1 MFENLNS
8 LLSDLSGII
17 VGMIILQ
24 STIIAPTIFT
34 TLEQDN
40 AGKLI
45 RNIFPKLFKFIA
57 LLSLIMIIN
66 SFVVETSPSLKIIY
80 FATFLL
86 MTINFLIIP
95 ATNKSRDEGN
105 DKKFKLLHTVSVL
118 TTMLILLVHSYVIIL
133 GL

>member
-1 MFENLNS
+1 MSTLNNINI
-8 LLSDLSGII
+8 LFSGII
-17 VGMIILQ
+17 VGTIILQ
-24 STIIAPTIFT
+24 SAIIAPTIFT

-40 AGKLI
+40 ARKLI

-66 SFVVETSPSLKIIY
+66 SFVVETSPFLKITY
-80 FATFLL
+80 FTTFLL

-105 DKKFKLLHTVSVL
+105 DKKFKLLHFLSVL

>member
-1 MFENLNS
+1 MSTLININVLF
-8 LLSDLSGII
+8 SGII

-24 STIIAPTIFT
+24 STVIAPTIFT
-34 TLEQDN
+34 TLDEDN

-66 SFVVETSPSLKIIY
+66 SFVVETSPFLKIIY
-80 FATFLL
+80 FKTFLL

-105 DKKFKLLHTVSVL
+105 DKKFKLLHSLSVL
-118 TTMLILLVHSYVIIL
+118 TTILILLVHSYVIIL

>member
-1 MFENLNS
+1 MFQNLNS
-8 LLSDLSGII
+8 LLSGII

-66 SFVVETSPSLKIIY
+66 SFVVGTSPFLNIIY

-86 MTINFLIIP
+86 MIINFLIIP

>member
-1 MFENLNS
+1 MSTLNNINI
-8 LLSDLSGII
+8 LFSGII
-17 VGMIILQ
+17 VGTIILQ
-24 STIIAPTIFT
+24 SAIIAPTIFT

-40 AGKLI
+40 ARKLI

-66 SFVVETSPSLKIIY
+66 SFVVETSPFLKIIY
-80 FATFLL
+80 FTTFLL

-105 DKKFKLLHTVSVL
+105 NQKFKLLHSLSVL

>member
-8 LLSDLSGII
+8 LLSGII

-57 LLSLIMIIN
+57 FLSLIMVIN
-66 SFVVETSPSLKIIY
+66 SFIVETSPSLKIIY

>member
-1 MFENLNS
+1 MFQNLNS
-8 LLSDLSGII
+8 LLSGII

-57 LLSLIMIIN
+57 LLSLIMLIN
-66 SFVVETSPSLKIIY
+66 SFVVETLPLLKIIY
-80 FATFLL
+80 FATLLL

-118 TTMLILLVHSYVIIL
+118 TTMLILIVHSYVIIL

>member
-8 LLSDLSGII
+8 LLSGII

-45 RNIFPKLFKFIA
+45 RNIFPKLFKLIA

-66 SFVVETSPSLKIIY
+66 SFVVETSPFLKIIY
-80 FATFLL
+80 FTTFLF

-105 DKKFKLLHTVSVL
+105 DKKFKLLHSLSVL
-118 TTMLILLVHSYVIIL
+118 TTILILLVHSYVIIL

>member
-8 LLSDLSGII
+8 LLSGII

-66 SFVVETSPSLKIIY
+66 SFVIEKSPFLKIIY
-80 FATFLL
+80 FTTFLL

-105 DKKFKLLHTVSVL
+105 DKKFKLLHSLSVL
-118 TTMLILLVHSYVIIL
+118 TTMLILLVHSYIIIL

>member
-8 LLSDLSGII
+8 LLSGII

-45 RNIFPKLFKFIA
+45 RNIFPKLFKFIG
-57 LLSLIMIIN
+57 LLSLIMVIN
-66 SFVVETSPSLKIIY
+66 SFVVETSPFLKIIY

-105 DKKFKLLHTVSVL
+105 DKKFKLLHTVSVFN
-118 TTMLILLVHSYVIIL
+118 TILILLVHSYVIIL

>member
-8 LLSDLSGII
+8 LLSGII

-45 RNIFPKLFKFIA
+45 RNIFPKLFNFIA

-66 SFVVETSPSLKIIY
+66 SFVVETSPFLKIIY
-80 FATFLL
+80 FTTFLL

-105 DKKFKLLHTVSVL
+105 DKKFKLLHSLSVL
-118 TTMLILLVHSYVIIL
+118 TTILILLVHSYVIIL

>member
-8 LLSDLSGII
+8 LLSGII

-66 SFVVETSPSLKIIY
+66 SFVVETSPFLKIIY
-80 FATFLL
+80 FTTFLF

-105 DKKFKLLHTVSVL
+105 DKKFKLLHSLSVL

>member
-1 MFENLNS
+1 MSTLNNINV
-8 LLSDLSGII
+8 LFSGII

-66 SFVVETSPSLKIIY
+66 SFVVETSPFLKIIY
-80 FATFLL
+80 FTTFLL

-105 DKKFKLLHTVSVL
+105 DKKFKLLHSLSVL
-118 TTMLILLVHSYVIIL
+118 TTILILLVHSYVIIL

>member
-1 MFENLNS
+1 MFQNLNS
-8 LLSDLSGII
+8 LLSGII

-45 RNIFPKLFKFIA
+45 RNIFPKLFKFIG
-57 LLSLIMIIN
+57 LLSLIMVIN
-66 SFVVETSPSLKIIY
+66 SFVVETSPFLKIIY

-118 TTMLILLVHSYVIIL
+118 NTMLILLVHNYVIII

>member
-8 LLSDLSGII
+8 LLSGII

-45 RNIFPKLFKFIA
+45 INIFSKLFKFIA
-57 LLSLIMIIN
+57 FLSLIMVIN

>member
-8 LLSDLSGII
+8 LLSGII

-57 LLSLIMIIN
+57 FLSLIMVIN

-118 TTMLILLVHSYVIIL
+118 NTMLILLVHSYVIIL

>member
-1 MFENLNS
+1 MFENFNS
-8 LLSDLSGII
+8 LLSGII

-57 LLSLIMIIN
+57 LLSLIMLIN
-66 SFVVETSPSLKIIY
+66 SFVVETLPLLKIIY
-80 FATFLL
+80 FATLLL

-118 TTMLILLVHSYVIIL
+118 TTMLILIVHSYVIIL

>member
-1 MFENLNS
+1 MSTLNNINV
-8 LLSDLSGII
+8 LFSGII

-24 STIIAPTIFT
+24 STVIAPTIFT
-34 TLEQDN
+34 TLDEDN

-80 FATFLL
+80 FATFLF

-105 DKKFKLLHTVSVL
+105 DKNFKLLHSLSVL
-118 TTMLILLVHSYVIIL
+118 TTMLILLVHSYVIII

>member
-1 MFENLNS
+1 MYENLNS
-8 LLSDLSGII
+8 LLSGII

-57 LLSLIMIIN
+57 LLSLIMLIN
-66 SFVVETSPSLKIIY
+66 SFVVETLPLLKIIY
-80 FATFLL
+80 FATLLL

-118 TTMLILLVHSYVIIL
+118 TTMLILIVHSYVIIL

>member
-8 LLSDLSGII
+8 LLSGII

-66 SFVVETSPSLKIIY
+66 SFVVETSPFLKIIY
-80 FATFLL
+80 FTTFLL

-105 DKKFKLLHTVSVL
+105 DEKFKLLHSLSVL

>member
-1 MFENLNS
+1 MSTLNNINV
-8 LLSDLSGII
+8 LFSGII

-80 FATFLL
+80 FATFLF

>member
-1 MFENLNS
+1 MFQNLNS
-8 LLSDLSGII
+8 LLSGII

-45 RNIFPKLFKFIA
+45 RNIFPKLFKSIA
-57 LLSLIMIIN
+57 LLSLIMVIN
-66 SFVVETSPSLKIIY
+66 SFVVETSPFLKIIY

-105 DKKFKLLHTVSVL
+105 DKKFKLLHTVSVF
-118 TTMLILLVHSYVIIL
+118 TTILILLVHSYVIIL

>member
-8 LLSDLSGII
+8 LLSGII

-45 RNIFPKLFKFIA
+45 RNIFPKLFKSIA
-57 LLSLIMIIN
+57 LLSLIMVIN
-66 SFVVETSPSLKIIY
+66 SFVVETSPFLKIIY
-80 FATFLL
+80 FTTFLL

-105 DKKFKLLHTVSVL
+105 DKKFKLLHTVSVF
-118 TTMLILLVHSYVIIL
+118 TTILILLVHSYVIIL

>member
-1 MFENLNS
+1 MSTLININVLF
-8 LLSDLSGII
+8 SGII

-24 STIIAPTIFT
+24 STVIAPTIFT
-34 TLEQDN
+34 TLDEDN

-66 SFVVETSPSLKIIY
+66 SFVVETSPFLKIIY
-80 FATFLL
+80 FKTFLL

-105 DKKFKLLHTVSVL
+105 DKKFKLLHSLSVL

>member
-8 LLSDLSGII
+8 LLSGII

-57 LLSLIMIIN
+57 LLSLIMLIN
-66 SFVVETSPSLKIIY
+66 SFVVETSPFLKIIY

-105 DKKFKLLHTVSVL
+105 DKKFKLLHTVSVF
-118 TTMLILLVHSYVIIL
+118 TTILILLVHSYVIIL

>member
-8 LLSDLSGII
+8 LLSGII

-24 STIIAPTIFT
+24 SAIIAPTIFT

-57 LLSLIMIIN
+57 FLSLIMVIN

>member
-8 LLSDLSGII
+8 LLSGII

-24 STIIAPTIFT
+24 STIIAPTILT

-57 LLSLIMIIN
+57 LLSLIMVIN

-80 FATFLL
+80 LATFLL
-86 MTINFLIIP
+86 ITINFLIIS
-95 ATNKSRDEGN
+95 ATNKSKDEGN
-105 DKKFKLLHTVSVL
+105 DKKFILLHTVSVL

>member
-1 MFENLNS
+1 MSTLNNINI
-8 LLSDLSGII
+8 LFSGII
-17 VGMIILQ
+17 VGTIILQ
-24 STIIAPTIFT
+24 SAIIAPTIFT

-66 SFVVETSPSLKIIY
+66 SFVVETSPFLKIIY
-80 FATFLL
+80 FTTFLL

-105 DKKFKLLHTVSVL
+105 NQKFKLLHSLSVL

>member
-1 MFENLNS
+1 MSTLNNINV
-8 LLSDLSGII
+8 LFSGII

-66 SFVVETSPSLKIIY
+66 SFVIETSPFLKIIY
-80 FATFLL
+80 FTTFLL

-105 DKKFKLLHTVSVL
+105 DKKFKLLHSLSVL
-118 TTMLILLVHSYVIIL
+118 TTILILLVHSYVIIL

>member
-1 MFENLNS
+1 
-8 LLSDLSGII
+8 
-17 VGMIILQ
+17 MIILQ

-57 LLSLIMIIN
+57 LFSLIMIIN
-66 SFVVETSPSLKIIY
+66 SFVVGSSFFLKIIY
-80 FATFLL
+80 FKTFLL

-105 DKKFKLLHTVSVL
+105 DKKFKLLHSFSVIN
-118 TTMLILLVHSYVIIL
+118 TMLILLVHSYIIII

>member
-1 MFENLNS
+1 MSTLNNINI
-8 LLSDLSGII
+8 LFSGII
-17 VGMIILQ
+17 VGTIILQ
-24 STIIAPTIFT
+24 SAIIAPTIFT

-66 SFVVETSPSLKIIY
+66 SFVVETSPFLKIIY
-80 FATFLL
+80 FTTFLL

-105 DKKFKLLHTVSVL
+105 DQKFKLLHSLSVL

>member
-8 LLSDLSGII
+8 LLSGII
-17 VGMIILQ
+17 VGMIILH

-66 SFVVETSPSLKIIY
+66 SVVIETSPFLKIIY
-80 FATFLL
+80 FKTFLL

-105 DKKFKLLHTVSVL
+105 DKKFKLLHSLSVL
-118 TTMLILLVHSYVIIL
+118 TTMLILLVHSYIIIL

>member
-8 LLSDLSGII
+8 LLSGII

-57 LLSLIMIIN
+57 FLSLIMVIN

>member
-1 MFENLNS
+1 MSTLNNINV
-8 LLSDLSGII
+8 LFSGII

-66 SFVVETSPSLKIIY
+66 SFVVETSPFLKIIY
-80 FATFLL
+80 FKTFLL

-105 DKKFKLLHTVSVL
+105 DKKFKLLHSLSVL

>member
-8 LLSDLSGII
+8 LFSGII

-66 SFVVETSPSLKIIY
+66 SFVVETSPFLKITY
-80 FATFLL
+80 FTTFLL

-105 DKKFKLLHTVSVL
+105 DKKFKLLHSLSVL
-118 TTMLILLVHSYVIIL
+118 TTMLIVLVHSYIIIL

>member
-1 MFENLNS
+1 MSTLNNINV
-8 LLSDLSGII
+8 LFSGII

-45 RNIFPKLFKFIA
+45 RNIFPKLFKLIA

-66 SFVVETSPSLKIIY
+66 SFVIETSPFLKIIY
-80 FATFLL
+80 FTTFLL

-105 DKKFKLLHTVSVL
+105 DKKFKLLHSLSVL
-118 TTMLILLVHSYVIIL
+118 TTMLILLVHSYIIIL